1 MLSVDTNIVFP
12 ASQTAAPLHDLAR
25 GWLESLGGRSDVAL
39 SELML
44 AEVYGLLRNPAI
56 QPRPLSAPA
65 AAGIIEGYRRH
76 PRWRIVGFPAEGR
89 RMHDVLW
96 KKAAEPG
103 LAFRRIYDLRL
114 AFSLLHQGVEDFAT
128 INVKDFQGLGF
139 RRVWN
144 PLAEELA

>member
-1 MLSVDTNIVFP
+1 MLSIDTNILFP
-12 ASQTAAPLHDLAR
+12 ASQSAAPLHDRAH
-25 GWLESLGGRSDVAL
+25 GWLESLGGRKDVAL

-65 AAGIIEGYRRH
+65 AAGIIESYRRH
-76 PRWRIVGFPAEGR
+76 PHWRIIGFPSDGR
-89 RMHDVLW
+89 KFHDAVW

-103 LAFRRIYDLRL
+103 LAYRRLYDLRL
-114 AFSLLHQGVEDFAT
+114 AFSLMHQGVEEFAT
-128 INVKDFQGLGF
+128 INVKDFQNLGF

-144 PLAEELA
+144 PLADV

>member
-1 MLSVDTNIVFP
+1 MLSIDTNLLFP
-12 ASQTAAPLHDLAR
+12 ASQPAAPRHDQAR
-25 GWLESLGGRSDVAL
+25 NWLESLGERDDVAL

-65 AAGIIEGYRRH
+65 AAGIIEAYRRH
-76 PRWRIVGFPAEGR
+76 PRWSIIGFPPDGR
-89 RMHDVLW
+89 RFHDAVW

-103 LAFRRIYDLRL
+103 LAFRRLYDLRL
-114 AFSLLHQGVEDFAT
+114 AYSLLHQGVEEFAT
-128 INVKDFQGLGF
+128 INVKDFQNLGF

-144 PLAEELA
+144 PLADA

>member
-12 ASQTAAPLHDLAR
+12 ASQPAAPLHGRAR
-25 GWLESLGGRSDVAL
+25 GWLESLGGRDDIAL

-44 AEVYGLLRNPAI
+44 AELYGLLRNPVI
-56 QPRPLSAPA
+56 QPHPLSAPA

-76 PRWRIVGFPAEGR
+76 PRWRIVGEPHEGR
-89 RMHDVLW
+89 RFHDTVW

-103 LAFRRIYDLRL
+103 LAFRRFYDLRL
-114 AFSLLHQGVEDFAT
+114 AISLLHQGVEEFAT
-128 INVKDFQGLGF
+128 INVKDFQHLGF

-144 PLAEELA
+144 PLAEA

>member
-1 MLSVDTNIVFP
+1 MLSVDANVIFP
-12 ASQTAAPLHDLAR
+12 ASQTAAPLHDRAR
-25 GWLESLGGRSDVAL
+25 SWLESVSGREDVAL
-39 SELML
+39 SELVL
-44 AEVYGLLRNPAI
+44 AEVYGLLRNPAV

-65 AAGIIEGYRRH
+65 AAGIIAGYRRH
-76 PRWRIVGFPAEGR
+76 PRWRIIGFPAEGR
-89 RMHDVLW
+89 RCHDAVW

-114 AFSLLHQGVEDFAT
+114 AFSLLHQGVEEFAT

-144 PLAEELA
+144 PLAEE

>member
-12 ASQTAAPLHDLAR
+12 ASQTAAPSHDRAR
-25 GWLESLGGRSDVAL
+25 SWLESLGGRRDVAL

-44 AEVYGLLRNPAI
+44 AEVYGLLRNPVI

-65 AAGIIEGYRRH
+65 AAGIIEAYRRH
-76 PRWRIVGFPAEGR
+76 PHWRVIGFPAEAR
-89 RMHDVLW
+89 RCHDAVW
-96 KKAAEPG
+96 KKMAEPG
-103 LAFRRIYDLRL
+103 IAFRKIYDLRL
-114 AFSLLHQGVEDFAT
+114 AFSLLHQGVEEFAT

-144 PLAEELA
+144 PLAET